1 MSQAAIILIFASL
14 MLAAILLYVV
24 CVLVIL
30 PWRLKKRGVV
40 PSKKKR
46 PTTVCDE
53 GGCDVRSQSS
63 DRQAE

>member
-1 MSQAAIILIFASL
+1 MSQTGIIIVFASL
-14 MLAAILLYVV
+14 ILAAILLFVA

-30 PWRLKKRGVV
+30 PWRLKKKGRS
-40 PSKKKR
+40 PFKKKV

-53 GGCDVRSQSS
+53 GSCDVRSQSA